1 MKLLLI
7 LFGLSICTPAWGADR
22 GDCGT
27 VVVPPNSDITS
38 FDPIFATSVANAQV
52 SQLLY
57 LALIW
62 INRYQRIDWRR
73 SLASAITSPDNGI
86 TYDVTL
92 RPWHWS
98 DGVPVTTADILY
110 MFQLIKQMGATY
122 PGYGEGGMPDII
134 KSLTASDST
143 HFQVVLKRRVNA
155 LWFTYNGLGQLQP
168 LPVHDWGR
176 YTLDQ
181 LWQMQS
187 TPAFFRVVDGP
198 LRPLRLDVGL
208 DAVLLPN
215 PAYEGPKSHFE
226 RFIFKFVQSDGAAVQ
241 QIESGEIDMAGLPTE
256 LYSSVRHLPG
266 VHLEELAPAASWD
279 YLAINFSNPNVAFF
293 NDVRVR
299 DAMQD
304 AIDQPELIRI
314 VLHGFGDP
322 VYTAVPPADAALLAP
337 ELRQGHYPVR
347 YDPAEARTLL
357 QDAGFSPGPDGIMQ
371 KSGNRLSF
379 LDLMAAGSA
388 ETMMMT
394 EVLQS
399 ELRVVGIDMRVRE
412 IEFNQLLALLSG
424 PAVGWQAALLS
435 LSVGGYPSGE
445 GLFATDATQNNN
457 GYTDKTMDRLIDAS
471 INQSGLDALYKY
483 EIYVSAQQP
492 EIFFPTP
499 SATYLVS
506 DRLHGA
512 NDFLDPAGQL
522 APDQL
527 WCTAGGAGT

>member
-1 MKLLLI
+1 
-7 LFGLSICTPAWGADR
+7 
-22 GDCGT
+22 
-27 VVVPPNSDITS
+27 
-38 FDPIFATSVANAQV
+38 
-52 SQLLY
+52 
-57 LALIW
+57 
-62 INRYQRIDWRR
+62 
-73 SLASAITSPDNGI
+73 
-86 TYDVTL
+86 
-92 RPWHWS
+92 
-98 DGVPVTTADILY
+98 
-110 MFQLIKQMGATY
+110 
-122 PGYGEGGMPDII
+122 
-134 KSLTASDST
+134 
-143 HFQVVLKRRVNA
+143 
-155 LWFTYNGLGQLQP
+155 
-168 LPVHDWGR
+168 
-176 YTLDQ
+176 
-181 LWQMQS
+181 
-187 TPAFFRVVDGP
+187 
-198 LRPLRLDVGL
+198 
-208 DAVLLPN
+208 
-215 PAYEGPKSHFE
+215 
-226 RFIFKFVQSDGAAVQ
+226 
-241 QIESGEIDMAGLPTE
+241 
-256 LYSSVRHLPG
+256 
-266 VHLEELAPAASWD
+266 
-279 YLAINFSNPNVAFF
+279 
-293 NDVRVR
+293 
-299 DAMQD
+299 MQD